1 MRWLL
6 LLSLVSG
13 CAKCGGGAVVDAGVD
28 AGARVRV
35 RRSTDLRTVLI
46 QGYPEYR
53 DTALLESSARV
64 TRIIPGLT
72 PALRDEGLAKLKWL
86 PSDAGS
92 GWDMNRFHLEQTA
105 PDTLQL
111 SLPLTVDDV
120 GHQFM
125 SPVGL
130 SSMEMAMYLPRQLP
144 IGTETFELDLH
155 YSSSAERCRMRVRQA
170 VSLLIANAQWRV
182 TKAPPE
188 WSPDAAGD
196 EGLPE
201 EFSVE
206 VTSVEGAR
214 ITLHRVRGQVRM
226 HYRLVTVE

>member
-6 LLSLVSG
+6 LLSLLSG
-13 CAKCGGGAVVDAGVD
+13 CAKCGGEAVDAGVD
-28 AGARVRV
+28 AGARV

-53 DTALLESSARV
+53 DTALLDSRAKV
-64 TRIIPGLT
+64 TRTIPGLT
-72 PALRDEGLAKLKWL
+72 PQLRDEGLAKLKWL
-86 PSDAGS
+86 RSDAGS
-92 GWDMNRFHLEQTA
+92 GWDLNRFHLEQPA
-105 PDTLQL
+105 PDTLQMT
-111 SLPLTVDDV
+111 LPLTVEDV

-125 SPVGL
+125 SPIGL

-144 IGTETFELDLH
+144 IGEETFELDLH
-155 YSSSAERCRMRVRQA
+155 YSSSAERCLMRVRQA
-170 VSLLIANAQWRV
+170 VTLLIANGQWKV

-188 WSPDAAGD
+188 WSPDAAAD

-206 VTSVEGAR
+206 VTSVEGAKL
-214 ITLHRVRGQVRM
+214 TFHRTRGQVRV
-226 HYRLVTVE
+226 HYALVTVER

>member
-6 LLSLVSG
+6 LLSLLSG
-13 CAKCGGGAVVDAGVD
+13 CAKCGGGAVDAGVD
-28 AGARVRV
+28 SGAARV
-35 RRSTDLRTVLI
+35 RRSTDLRTALI

-53 DTALLESSARV
+53 DTALLESSAKV
-64 TRIIPGLT
+64 TRTIPGLT
-72 PALRDEGLAKLKWL
+72 PALRDEGLSKLKWL

-92 GWDMNRFHLEQTA
+92 GWDLNRFHLEQVG

-111 SLPLTVDDV
+111 SLPLTVEDV

-130 SSMEMAMYLPRQLP
+130 SSMEMAMYLPRQLA
-144 IGTETFELDLH
+144 IGKETFELDLH
-155 YSSSAERCRMRVRQA
+155 YSSSAERCLIRVRQA
-170 VSLLIANAQWRV
+170 VSLLIANGQWRV

-188 WSPDAAGD
+188 WSPDAAAD
-196 EGLPE
+196 TGLPE
-201 EFSVE
+201 DFLVE

-214 ITLHRVRGQVRM
+214 LTFHRTRGQVRV
-226 HYRLVTVE
+226 HYALVTVEG

>member
-6 LLSLVSG
+6 LLSLLSG
-13 CAKCGGGAVVDAGVD
+13 CTKCGGGGAVDAGVD
-28 AGARVRV
+28 SGARV

-64 TRIIPGLT
+64 TRTIPGLT
-72 PALRDEGLAKLKWL
+72 PSSRDEGLAKLRWL
-86 PSDAGS
+86 TSDAGS
-92 GWDMNRFHLEQTA
+92 GWDLNRFHLEQIA

-111 SLPLTVDDV
+111 TLPLSVDDV

-144 IGTETFELDLH
+144 IGAETFELDLH

-182 TKAPPE
+182 TQAPPE

-196 EGLPE
+196 EALPE
-201 EFSVE
+201 EFTVE
-206 VTSVEGAR
+206 VTSVVDGAR
-214 ITLHRVRGQVRM
+214 LTFNRARGQVRV

>member
-1 MRWLL
+1 MKWLL
-6 LLSLVSG
+6 LLSLLSG
-13 CAKCGGGAVVDAGVD
+13 CAKCGGGAADAGLD
-28 AGARVRV
+28 AGGRV
-35 RRSTDLRTVLI
+35 RRSTDLRTALI

-53 DTALLESSARV
+53 DTALLDASATV
-64 TRIIPGLT
+64 TRTIPGLT

-92 GWDMNRFHLEQTA
+92 GWALNRFHLEQVA
-105 PDTLQL
+105 PDTLAL
-111 SLPLTVDDV
+111 TLPLTVDDV

-144 IGTETFELDLH
+144 IGRETFELDVH
-155 YSSSAERCRMRVRQA
+155 YSSSSERCLIRVRQA
-170 VSLLIANAQWRV
+170 VSLLLANQQWRV
-182 TKAPPE
+182 TNAPPE
-188 WSPDAAGD
+188 WSPDAAAD
-196 EGLPE
+196 PGLPE

-214 ITLHRVRGQVRM
+214 LTFHRTRGQVRV
-226 HYRLVTVE
+226 HYALVTVE

>member
-1 MRWLL
+1 VRWLL
-6 LLSLVSG
+6 LLSLLSG
-13 CAKCGGGAVVDAGVD
+13 CAKCGGTTVDAGVD
-28 AGARVRV
+28 SGARV

-53 DTALLESSARV
+53 DTALLDSSARV
-64 TRIIPGLT
+64 TRVIPGLT
-72 PALRDEGLAKLKWL
+72 PQLRDEGLAKLKWL

-92 GWDMNRFHLEQTA
+92 GWDLNRFHLEQLA
-105 PDTLQL
+105 PDTLQMT
-111 SLPLTVDDV
+111 LPLTVEDV

-144 IGTETFELDLH
+144 IGEEKFELDLH
-155 YSSSAERCRMRVRQA
+155 YSSSAERCLIRVRQA
-170 VSLLIANAQWRV
+170 VTLLIANGQWKV

-188 WSPDAAGD
+188 WSPDAAAD

-201 EFSVE
+201 DFSVE
-206 VTSVEGAR
+206 VTSVEGAKL
-214 ITLHRVRGQVRM
+214 TFHRTRGQVRV
-226 HYRLVTVE
+226 HYALVTVER